1 MKKGI
6 LSNKKLIC
14 SSLLALSLGLCGNS
28 IAQTNV
34 ENSVK
39 KGSADSTSIAV
50 IGLGT
55 TTPPTKNFQASSI
68 MPFSKP
74 GLTCTTPWG
83 QVIQDNTEVA
93 AYKTPTG
100 TYNYTTGTYAD
111 DCIEEQRHCTNGVLS
126 GSYQYQTCTIKPVNG
141 TCGIANGAYYTYP
154 TSGPA
159 STDQCNPSY
168 TYGGVAPSDES
179 PPSVPATSGAY
190 LNTTTNVYNWTCSGE
205 AGGGSASC
213 FAYRKINGQCGSST
227 NSCNLGNSASPS
239 TTDNYNPNYKCSCST
254 NTSGVTTCTANAS
267 GNQTCT
273 GGYRDTT
280 YAWNCMGINT
290 GANASCSNNV
300 YISSKDTQP
309 APPCGA
315 TSQAQSSSCPSGYN
329 GTQSRTNTVDSCTGT
344 IIAYGSWNT
353 SSCTLACTNSYSTQS
368 ASCPS
373 GYSGTQYRS
382 VTTNS
387 CTGTSYGSWDTS
399 GCTYNAPTCTT
410 SSSTESASC
419 PSGYS
424 GTQYRSV
431 NYNSCTGTTYG
442 SWNTAGC
449 TPVQTC
455 TTSSST
461 ESASCPSGYTGT
473 QTRTVT
479 TNSCTGTTY
488 GSWNTSGCTPV
499 PMCGIKTSQETQR
512 CSGAGVS
519 GSQYRTVTTNTCTGT
534 TSYGAW
540 DTSGCCGGTTKSP
553 GGAIYYNAC
562 N

>member
-1 MKKGI
+1 MKKEI

-14 SSLLALSLGLCGNS
+14 SLLLTISLGLSCNS
-28 IAQTNV
+28 IAETNTL
-34 ENSVK
+34 K
-39 KGSADSTSIAV
+39 KGSADSTSIET
-50 IGLGT
+50 IGLSST
-55 TTPPTKNFQASSI
+55 TTPTKNFQASSI
-68 MPFSKP
+68 KPFNKL

-83 QVIQDNTEVA
+83 QIIQDNTEIA
-93 AYKTPTG
+93 AYKTSTG

-168 TYGGVAPSDES
+168 TYGGNPPADES

-205 AGGGSASC
+205 AGGSSASC
-213 FAYRKINGQCGSST
+213 FAYRRINGQCGSST
-227 NSCNLGNSASPS
+227 NSCNLGNSANPS
-239 TTDNYNPNYKCSCST
+239 STDNYNPNYKCSCTT
-254 NTSGVTTCTANAS
+254 NTSGVTTCSANAS

-273 GGYRDTT
+273 GGYKDTT
-280 YAWNCMGINT
+280 YAWSCMGINT
-290 GANASCSNNV
+290 GTNASCSNNV
-300 YISSKDTQP
+300 YISSKDTP
-309 APPCGA
+309 VAPPCGA
-315 TSQAQSSSCPSGYN
+315 TSQAQSSACPSGYN
-329 GTQSRTNTVDSCTGT
+329 GTQSRTNTVDSCTGSV
-344 IIAYGSWNT
+344 IIYGSWNT

-399 GCTYNAPTCTT
+399 GCTAVPSCTN
-410 SSSTESASC
+410 SYSTQSASC

-431 NYNSCTGTTYG
+431 TTNSCTGTTYG
-442 SWNTAGC
+442 SWDTSGC
-449 TPVQTC
+449 TYNAPSC

-488 GSWNTSGCTPV
+488 GSWNTSGCTVAAP
-499 PMCGIKTSQETQR
+499 S
-512 CSGAGVS
+512 CSGA
-519 GSQYRTVTTNTCTGT
+519 YRTMNSGASCWGEQYLSNGSGGCSWQKTG
-534 TSYGAW
+534 
-540 DTSGCCGGTTKSP
+540 DTGVWSAGFCRWR
-553 GGAIYYNAC
+553 
-562 N
+562 